1 MLAAGLFD
9 GTVVVYNLQVDT
21 VVCTVLH
28 CAPAAGHQRAN
39 IPVHG
44 QDGETPAD
52 GVAGGA
58 RIAGLALMMCQVC
71 WRSDDLDNY
80 LNFYSVSEDGRIT
93 KWTLVK
99 SALRHTDKGQLGYID
114 PSHFH
119 CDLSRGFVCLKR

>member
-28 CAPAAGHQRAN
+28 CAACSGTPESRHTSPRPGRGNTSRRCGRWAG
-39 IPVHG
+39 
-44 QDGETPAD
+44 
-52 GVAGGA
+52 
-58 RIAGLALMMCQVC
+58 IAGRALMMCQVC

-114 PSHFH
+114 PAHFH
-119 CDLSRGFVCLKR
+119 CDLRGFVCLWR